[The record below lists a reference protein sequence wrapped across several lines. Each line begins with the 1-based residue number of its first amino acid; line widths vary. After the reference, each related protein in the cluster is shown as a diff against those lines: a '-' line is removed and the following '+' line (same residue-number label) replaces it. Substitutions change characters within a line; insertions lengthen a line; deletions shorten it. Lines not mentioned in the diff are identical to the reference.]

1 MRTIIWVMLAITL
14 AGCASGGISIVDV
27 TNDGRF
33 QGGYRAGQVWRLKTD
48 AYLVQW
54 GDGGLELWTPS
65 ETAGHPEAI
74 HVPARSTLHIDR
86 LGYLF
91 NPEHPPVA
99 GGTTT
104 MIWGYGT
111 LTAPDGR
118 SWQVTVLPAV
128 QGGKAV
134 PGTSL
139 VVYPADE
146 GLLDAAPPREGRK

>member
-1 MRTIIWVMLAITL
+1 MRTIICLTLAITL

-27 TNDGRF
+27 TNDARF

-65 ETAGHPEAI
+65 EAAGHPEAI
-74 HVPARSTLHIDR
+74 HVPAGSTLHIDR
-86 LGYLF
+86 LGYLY
-91 NPEHPPVA
+91 NPEHPPIA
-99 GGTTT
+99 GGTTE

-111 LTAPDGR
+111 LTSTDGR
-118 SWQVTVLPAV
+118 TWQVTVLPAV
-128 QGGKAV
+128 NGAKPV

-146 GLLDAAPPREGRK
+146 RLLEEIAPMPK